1 MAETQVTIPF
11 RQAGG
16 PELKYA
22 PARMKFYIDVKRCI
36 ECGGCEV
43 ACKNENNVPAGI
55 ARIRVVTINEGEPG
69 ETNVAVPCM
78 HCSKAPCVAVCPVDA
93 LFHRPDGIVALNKET
108 CIGCG
113 YCLYACPFGAPQ
125 FPKGAPFGARGVMD
139 KCTYC
144 AGGPEVPFSDRE
156 RRLYGANR
164 IAEGKLPMC
173 ASVCATKALVAG
185 DAEEVANVVRMRM
198 AARGAGGGAWG
209 WEPAY
214 GKGN

>member
-1 MAETQVTIPF
+1 
-11 RQAGG
+11 
-16 PELKYA
+16 
-22 PARMKFYIDVKRCI
+22 MKFYIDVKRCI

-43 ACKNENNVPAGI
+43 ACKNENNVPPGI

-69 ETNVAVPCM
+69 ETNVAIPCM

-93 LFHRPDGIVALNKET
+93 LFHRPDGIVQVNKET

-125 FPKGAPFGARGVMD
+125 FPKGSPFGARGVMD

-144 AGGPEVPFSDRE
+144 AGGPEVPFSERE

-173 ASVCATKALVAG
+173 ASICATKALVAG
-185 DAEEVANVVRMRM
+185 DAEEVANVVRQRV

-209 WEPAY
+209 WDAAY
-214 GKGN
+214 GKGF

>member
-1 MAETQVTIPF
+1 MAKQTVTVPSEG
-11 RQAGG
+11 A
-16 PELKYA
+16 KTNA
-22 PARMKFYIDVKRCI
+22 ARMRFYVDVKRCI

-43 ACKNENNVPAGI
+43 ACKNENEVPKGI
-55 ARIRVVTINEGEPG
+55 SRIRVVTVNEGQSG

-78 HCSKAPCVAVCPVDA
+78 QCSNAPCISVCPVDA
-93 LFHRPDGIVALNKET
+93 LFHRPDGIVSLNKET

-125 FPKGAPFGARGVMD
+125 FPKSTPFGARGVMD

-144 AGGPEVPFSDRE
+144 SGGPSEAEAKSEKEFQM
-156 RRLYGANR
+156 YGSNR

-185 DAEEVANVVRMRM
+185 DAEEVSNVVRKRM
-198 AARGAGGGAWG
+198 ASRGGSGAWG
-209 WEPAY
+209 WNIAY
-214 GKGN
+214 PGGG